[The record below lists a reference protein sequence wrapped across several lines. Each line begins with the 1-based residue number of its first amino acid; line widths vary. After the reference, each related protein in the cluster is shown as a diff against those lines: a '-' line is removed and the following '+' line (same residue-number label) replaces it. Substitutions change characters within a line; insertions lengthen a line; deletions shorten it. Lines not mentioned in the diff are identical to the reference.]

1 MFGSDT
7 KSFHPGRAAQ
17 NGLLAAILASEDY
30 TSSVEALEAKRGWAN
45 VVSSKQHLDEQM
57 ATLPPS
63 GRWEIARNSFKPFP
77 CGIVVHPVI
86 DGSIFLHG
94 QLQPNGI
101 RIEDIREVEVI
112 VHPLVLELTGKK
124 APRNG
129 LEAKFSVYHGA
140 AVALLYGKAT
150 PVQYEDAV
158 VTDERLVWLRG
169 RIKATVDEKLRADEA
184 VVLIRVPLGGEG
196 NDDSVT
202 EIHVDHAVGSRER
215 PMSESQLT
223 DKFKDQCGSI
233 LDQER
238 TDRASQWCWE
248 LESQVDVHQIKTV
261 F

>member
-1 MFGSDT
+1 MPNELTPARRGCSPRV
-7 KSFHPGRAAQ
+7 H
-17 NGLLAAILASEDY
+17 LV
-30 TSSVEALEAKRGWAN
+30 SSV
-45 VVSSKQHLDEQM
+45 
-57 ATLPPS
+57 T
-63 GRWEIARNSFKPFP
+63 
-77 CGIVVHPVI
+77 
-86 DGSIFLHG
+86 
-94 QLQPNGI
+94 
-101 RIEDIREVEVI
+101 
-112 VHPLVLELTGKK
+112 T
-124 APRNG
+124 RNG

-140 AVALLYGKAT
+140 AVGLLYGKAT